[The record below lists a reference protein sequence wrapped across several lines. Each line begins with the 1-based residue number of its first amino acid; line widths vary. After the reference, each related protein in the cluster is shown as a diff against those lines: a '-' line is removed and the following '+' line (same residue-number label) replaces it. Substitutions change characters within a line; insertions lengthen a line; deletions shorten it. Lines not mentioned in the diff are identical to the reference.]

1 MTVAAMPAPR
11 STYERSAETCKRRR
25 KTCKYVFDT
34 RGTRHRAVCVHLFLF
49 FFHFSFMHVLRV
61 HSRHLLV
68 ALVRRLGRFR
78 ASHGGDEALDII
90 D

>member
-49 FFHFSFMHVLRV
+49 FFHFSFMHVLR
-61 HSRHLLV
+61 
-68 ALVRRLGRFR
+68 RR
-78 ASHGGDEALDII
+78 
-90 D
+90 